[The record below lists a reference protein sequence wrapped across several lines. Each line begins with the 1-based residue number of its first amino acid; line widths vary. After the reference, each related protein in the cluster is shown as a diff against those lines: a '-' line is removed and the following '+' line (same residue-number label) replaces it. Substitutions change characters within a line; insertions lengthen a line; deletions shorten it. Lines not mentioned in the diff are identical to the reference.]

1 MCFGL
6 SCLFA
11 CLLLL
16 GPGKFDYSLVPT
28 LISFRRTAL
37 PRAFSALSGFM
48 PPKRTTR
55 NSLSTYFDMA
65 SDPNS
70 DLSPVSPGLPAS
82 SSSSAA
88 SVNFVVSSSS
98 ASGLSLD
105 SLTASIVNAIRP
117 LLSSGRPSDQSGAL
131 SLPAAAPPAASSSF
145 SLPGPSLSVAST
157 SPSAQ
162 LPVASSSGRPVLV
175 PSFVNTFAVPTMSS
189 LSLPASSLAP
199 CAPSFSL
206 GLSAPLVS
214 PSLQQPFIVGPGF
227 SPVPYKIVSQIVAGK
242 FIDLAE
248 LLSVNLRESEAEPQ
262 LLFDGRIVLSSTKR
276 PKRKIDDILA
286 WSEAFSI
293 FSLILAT
300 HFPSRWR
307 DLTLYKLLI
316 LRTYRQFQGNAW
328 LAYDRAFR
336 EHAAAARLTDW
347 SSINVQ
353 LFNFHAAG
361 SSVRR
366 SFTEP
371 TGSSSAVVCKSWN
384 NGFCVAPSRTCRFA
398 HRCSV
403 CSSNHRALE
412 CSQRKRTPTRS
423 PSPDG
428 KKRKRHQGC
437 LICVNSTITFGLCD
451 LLLLQTVICLERIC
465 CLCVVCYPIHLVLFR
480 FPSHYFPAHFIRI

>member
-6 SCLFA
+6 RCLFA
-11 CLLLL
+11 CLFLLTCA
-16 GPGKFDYSLVPT
+16 KFDCSLVPT

-37 PRAFSALSGFM
+37 TRVFFALGGFM

-65 SDPNS
+65 SDPANSNS
-70 DLSPVSPGLPAS
+70 DISPVSPELPAS
-82 SSSSAA
+82 SSSSACLD
-88 SVNFVVSSSS
+88 NFVVSSSS

-117 LLSSGRPSDQSGAL
+117 LLNSGRLSDQSAAL
-131 SLPAAAPPAASSSF
+131 SLPAAAPPAATSRF
-145 SLPGPSLSVAST
+145 CLPGPSLSVAST
-157 SPSAQ
+157 SPSTQ
-162 LPVASSSGRPVLV
+162 LPASPGSGRPVLV

-199 CAPSFSL
+199 CASSFSL

-214 PSLQQPFIVGPGF
+214 PSLQQPFIIGPGF

-248 LLSVNLRESEAEPQ
+248 LFSVNLRESESEPQ
-262 LLFDGRIVLSSTKR
+262 LVFDGRIVLSSTKR

-293 FSLILAT
+293 SSLILAT
-300 HFPSRWR
+300 YFPSRWR
-307 DLTLYKLLI
+307 DLTLYKLRGLI

-336 EHAAAARLTDW
+336 EHARLTDW

-353 LFNFHAAG
+353 LLNFNAAG

-371 TGSSSAVVCKSWN
+371 SGSSSAVVCKSWN

-403 CSSNHRALE
+403 CSTNHRALE
-412 CSQRKRTPTRS
+412 CSQRKQTPTRS

-428 KKRKRHQGC
+428 KKRKRH
-437 LICVNSTITFGLCD
+437 
-451 LLLLQTVICLERIC
+451 
-465 CLCVVCYPIHLVLFR
+465 
-480 FPSHYFPAHFIRI
+480 

>member
-1 MCFGL
+1 MQRCCLGYLGGSREVCRGIAMCFGL
-6 SCLFA
+6 SYLFA

-16 GPGKFDYSLVPT
+16 GSGKFVYSLVPT
-28 LISFRRTAL
+28 LISFRRTVL
-37 PRAFSALSGFM
+37 PRVSSALSGFM
-48 PPKRTTR
+48 PPNRTTR

-65 SDPNS
+65 SDPANS

-82 SSSSAA
+82 SSSSAGLG
-88 SVNFVVSSSS
+88 NFVVSSSS
-98 ASGLSLD
+98 ASDLSLD

-117 LLSSGRPSDQSGAL
+117 LLNSGRPSDQSAAL

-145 SLPGPSLSVAST
+145 RLPGPSLSVAST

-162 LPVASSSGRPVLV
+162 LPAAPSSGRPVLV

-428 KKRKRHQGC
+428 KKRKRH
-437 LICVNSTITFGLCD
+437 
-451 LLLLQTVICLERIC
+451 
-465 CLCVVCYPIHLVLFR
+465 
-480 FPSHYFPAHFIRI
+480 